1 MVYSVNNFWTVSNL
15 SFISKVLEKAVLSRL
30 MDHLVR
36 NKLLEPF
43 QSAYKSGHST
53 ETVLNAVHNF
63 ITSQLDEGRYV
74 LLVLLDLSSAFD
86 TVNHAILL
94 ERLQSKYKLGGT
106 VLSWFKSYVT
116 KRFQHVKIE
125 KVLSSQRPL
134 TTGVPQGS
142 VLGPVLFSLYLAE
155 LSDVIRSHNIYFHH
169 CADDT
174 QLLLAFDKDSVSF
187 AFHKME
193 ICIDAVSTWLTNNQL
208 KLNCDKTEFV
218 VFRSRFSNVTPTFP
232 TLNVG
237 GEQIHISSTVRNL
250 GAYFDQ
256 TMTLDHHVT
265 NLCRSANWQL
275 RKISRLR
282 KYLDNKSCEILVHA
296 FITSRL
302 DFLNSLL
309 SGLPDSSI
317 RKLQKIQNTAA
328 RIVKR
333 KGRNCHITPI
343 LKELHWLPISF
354 RIQFKLLLL
363 AFRAHIMGEPVY
375 LSQLLLRY
383 IPTRALRSSNKSFLT
398 LPKLRLKTYGC
409 RSFQYSASILWNNL
423 PDDIRTCSELSVFKG
438 LLKTHL
444 FSIAYTS

>member
-1 MVYSVNNFWTVSNL
+1 M
-15 SFISKVLEKAVLSRL
+15 
-30 MDHLVR
+30 
-36 NKLLEPF
+36 
-43 QSAYKSGHST
+43 
-53 ETVLNAVHNF
+53 
-63 ITSQLDEGRYV
+63 
-74 LLVLLDLSSAFD
+74 
-86 TVNHAILL
+86 
-94 ERLQSKYKLGGT
+94 
-106 VLSWFKSYVT
+106 
-116 KRFQHVKIE
+116 
-125 KVLSSQRPL
+125 
-134 TTGVPQGS
+134 
-142 VLGPVLFSLYLAE
+142 
-155 LSDVIRSHNIYFHH
+155 
-169 CADDT
+169 
-174 QLLLAFDKDSVSF
+174 
-187 AFHKME
+187 
-193 ICIDAVSTWLTNNQL
+193 
-208 KLNCDKTEFV
+208 
-218 VFRSRFSNVTPTFP
+218 
-232 TLNVG
+232 
-237 GEQIHISSTVRNL
+237 
-250 GAYFDQ
+250 
-256 TMTLDHHVT
+256 
-265 NLCRSANWQL
+265 
-275 RKISRLR
+275 
-282 KYLDNKSCEILVHA
+282 HA